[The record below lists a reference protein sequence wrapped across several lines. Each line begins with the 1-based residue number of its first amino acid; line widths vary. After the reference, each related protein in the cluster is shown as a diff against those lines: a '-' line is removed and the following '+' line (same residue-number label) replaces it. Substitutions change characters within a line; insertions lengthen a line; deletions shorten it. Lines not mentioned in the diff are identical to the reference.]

1 MLTCGMKF
9 TLRSMYHSAL
19 KTGKL
24 YIPIKGQKSR
34 QEVSSQK
41 SQKFAH
47 TYSKVEAKIVNRID
61 IPSSFS

>member
-1 MLTCGMKF
+1 
-9 TLRSMYHSAL
+9 MYHSAL